1 MILKFFEGTGRFLAF
16 IVYCLL
22 ASPLVFVAIICA
34 ILSIAFML
42 TRDIQI
48 ILKDATWCSKP
59 LRWVNG
65 LVWPNSYLAILEKI
79 TGYYP

>member
-1 MILKFFEGTGRFLAF
+1 MILKFFESMGRFLAF
-16 IVYCLL
+16 IVYWLL

-42 TRDIQI
+42 TRDIHV
-48 ILKDATWCSKP
+48 ILKDATWRSKP

-65 LVWPNSYLAILEKI
+65 LVWPNSYLAVLEKI